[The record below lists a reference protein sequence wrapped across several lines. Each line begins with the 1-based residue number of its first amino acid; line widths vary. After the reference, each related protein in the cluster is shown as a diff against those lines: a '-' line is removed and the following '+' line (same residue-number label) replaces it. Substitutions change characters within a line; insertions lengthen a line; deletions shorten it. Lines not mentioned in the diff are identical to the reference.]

1 MDGKFTSYSSNL
13 QRDRLRRSLE
23 ETISDTNRVLAKW
36 ASTMRISNRYVI
48 TNDDIKSAFNGFL
61 KRVLKYH
68 FNDDIEVS
76 RLISWHKP
84 YVVVDENF
92 QIIEIKILPM
102 RDIDHPFSNKLIG
115 AISQIDFTRLHVKVE
130 PINKTSL
137 SDVSSITF
145 DSIEKITF

>member
-13 QRDRLRRSLE
+13 QGELLTRSLE
-23 ETISDTNRVLAKW
+23 DAISDTNRVLAKW
-36 ASTMRISNRYVI
+36 ASTMRINNRFVI

-102 RDIDHPFSNKLIG
+102 RDIDHPFANMLIS
-115 AISQIDFTRLHVKVE
+115 AIGQIDFTRLQVKVE
-130 PINKTSL
+130 PINKTTL